1 MLKRPFFQVYPV
13 GRLYPSS
20 PPVQR
25 HKIRGLVCM
34 SVGKKE
40 KERYCPSVTPKIVEG
55 NATELF
61 IHSFSLLLLSI
72 YYVIDTVIG
81 TLNTEM
87 NVKVQSLLSGRRLWD
102 ETNKCN
108 DVF

>member
-13 GRLYPSS
+13 GRLYPYS

-34 SVGKKE
+34 SVGEKE
-40 KERYCPSVTPKIVEG
+40 KERNCPSVTPKIVEG
-55 NATELF
+55 NATDLF
-61 IHSFSLLLLSI
+61 IHSLSLLLLSI
-72 YYVIDTVIG
+72 YYVIDTVMG
-81 TLNTEM
+81 TLSTEM
-87 NVKVQSLLSGRRLWD
+87 NVKVWSLPSGRRLWN

>member
-1 MLKRPFFQVYPV
+1 MYE
-13 GRLYPSS
+13 
-20 PPVQR
+20 
-25 HKIRGLVCM
+25 C
-34 SVGKKE
+34 GKKE
-40 KERYCPSVTPKIVEG
+40 KERNCPSVTPKIVEG

-72 YYVIDTVIG
+72 YYVTDTVMG
-81 TLNTEM
+81 ALSTEM
-87 NVKVQSLLSGRRLWD
+87 NVKVWSLPSGRRPWN